1 MTMGTLPD
9 WIAAAAALGALFAA
23 ISAGRQAKR
32 LFDIERGRDHAVEE
46 RRSRSQAESVAAWV
60 AAQITD
66 PKPISYGVVVRN
78 ASEDVVY
85 DIDVKVSDKFDRDVS
100 NLHLQILPPGSFY
113 VAQAGK
119 DWAFAAEVQS
129 FSEEIRPVTKS
140 AKIGILNL
148 EFRDAAG
155 SKWRRVNSGLLEPAD
170 GATQ

>member
-1 MTMGTLPD
+1 MGTLPD
-9 WIAAAAALGALFAA
+9 WIAAAAALGALVAA
-23 ISAGRQAKR
+23 IGAGRQAKR
-32 LFDIERGRDHAVEE
+32 LFDIERGT
-46 RRSRSQAESVAAWV
+46 RSRCRGAAIAVAGGVRRGMGCRADG
-60 AAQITD
+60 TD